1 MTCSHNHPH
10 RPVPEPETLTLG
22 SCHQAEKTPQPHLLY
37 HSSAFHEASAQ
48 SEQRGLSSHHP
59 GVDFIL
65 ELEEEFALRSSIPV
79 SPERLWSHSPWSSQ
93 DPHGHPLNLHG
104 WKARVGK
111 HWVYQMAWN
120 QIQGQVPLSEPRV
133 SVLTAPSPSPIS
145 AQLLVLSVHG
155 SSSGLSPA
163 QLLLPYSAPVTAT
176 VMGVST
182 EAGGLHADPTD
193 KSS

>member
-1 MTCSHNHPH
+1 M
-10 RPVPEPETLTLG
+10 LTLVI
-22 SCHQAEKTPQPHLLY
+22 
-37 HSSAFHEASAQ
+37 
-48 SEQRGLSSHHP
+48 P
-59 GVDFIL
+59 G
-65 ELEEEFALRSSIPV
+65 
-79 SPERLWSHSPWSSQ
+79 SPWAPSEFTWLESK
-93 DPHGHPLNLHG
+93 G
-104 WKARVGK
+104 GK

-133 SVLTAPSPSPIS
+133 SVLTAPCPSSVS
-145 AQLLVLSVHG
+145 AQLLVLQVCG

-182 EAGGLHADPTD
+182 EGGGLHADPTD